1 MDKYKGDKTYYVI
14 DLSKASFD
22 EGRKMV
28 AKKLKISVNRVAGRQ
43 AFTYKDQLYM
53 ECPHIK
59 AKCVFAY
66 WSLKKGEVAW
76 A

>member
-1 MDKYKGDKTYYVI
+1 MDKYKGDRTYYVL
-14 DLSKASFD
+14 DLDKVSFE

-28 AKKLKISVNRVAGRQ
+28 AKQLKISVNRVAGRQ
-43 AFTYKDQLYM
+43 AFTYKDQLYL

-59 AKCVFAY
+59 ARYVFAY
-66 WSLKKGEVAW
+66 WVMKKGDIAW